1 MFKISYFSFCL
12 IPFFSFSQNPLVEKA
27 NLQYRLLEFSNAIK
41 NYEIAISEGEKS
53 EIIYKNLANCYY
65 NIAQFEKAVF
75 YYTLLFNSNKKQD
88 TDSFFKF
95 SESLKA
101 NEKYSQANE
110 ILREFSKKYPRDLRA
125 KLFLENPNYLDT
137 IHKNSSRYKIDTTS
151 INTKNI
157 EYGGFVNQNKFY
169 FTAYKLGDKNL
180 DKWTNQSYSR
190 IYVAPIDSLKNIGKP
205 QLLFPENNRAGNES
219 SPVLTKDGKTI
230 YFTRNDQEKISTI
243 EDEKSYFLK
252 IYKASLIDNKWQNIE
267 ELPFCSNTFNTANP
281 ALSPDEHTLYFAS
294 DRPET
299 NGQSDIYKV
308 IIYYDGSYSKPIN
321 LKLINTS
328 SKENFPFISKENIL
342 YFSSNGHLGLG
353 GLDIYSFD
361 FKTNTLKNLGD
372 KINSSQD
379 DFSIFIDDK
388 YGFLSSNRIGGNGF
402 DDIYK
407 FSIIEEGQI
416 TQKKEIATKF
426 PVEIGND
433 LAKKIALK
441 PIYFDLN
448 KWDIRTDA
456 SLEIDKIFEIMNKY
470 PSLIIAIN
478 AHTDCRN
485 SEEYNQILS
494 QKRADET
501 RNYLISKGIN
511 ATRLIAK
518 GFGEFLLLNTCKDGE
533 NCTEE
538 EHQQNRR
545 SEFIVVQF

>member
-1 MFKISYFSFCL
+1 
-12 IPFFSFSQNPLVEKA
+12 
-27 NLQYRLLEFSNAIK
+27 
-41 NYEIAISEGEKS
+41 
-53 EIIYKNLANCYY
+53 
-65 NIAQFEKAVF
+65 
-75 YYTLLFNSNKKQD
+75 
-88 TDSFFKF
+88 
-95 SESLKA
+95 
-101 NEKYSQANE
+101 
-110 ILREFSKKYPRDLRA
+110 
-125 KLFLENPNYLDT
+125 
-137 IHKNSSRYKIDTTS
+137 
-151 INTKNI
+151 
-157 EYGGFVNQNKFY
+157 
-169 FTAYKLGDKNL
+169 
-180 DKWTNQSYSR
+180 
-190 IYVAPIDSLKNIGKP
+190 LKNIGNP

-281 ALSPDEHTLYFAS
+281 ALSPDEHILYFAS
-294 DRPET
+294 DRPGT

-328 SKENFPFISKENIL
+328 SKENFPFISKENKF

-416 TQKKEIATKF
+416 TQIKETATKF
-426 PVEIGND
+426 PVQIGDD

-470 PSLIIAIN
+470 PNLIIAIN

-485 SEEYNQILS
+485 SEEYNKILS

-501 RNYLISKGIN
+501 RNHLISKGIN

-518 GFGEFLLLNTCKDGE
+518 GFGESLLLNTCKDGE